1 LDALT
6 SLESLL
12 VAVLSPAAL
21 LLALW
26 SARKGLT
33 RSVTATKPGEFKTG
47 EFTWSMVAVGVLAG
61 VSAAVHFGIGH
72 GF

>member
-1 LDALT
+1 MDALN

-12 VAVLSPAAL
+12 VAVLTPAAL

-26 SARKGLT
+26 SARKGLA
-33 RSVTATKPGEFKTG
+33 SSATAPESGEFQTG

-61 VSAAVHFGIGH
+61 VSAAVHVGIGH

>member
-12 VAVLSPAAL
+12 VAVVSPAAL

-26 SARKGLT
+26 SARKGLA
-33 RSVTATKPGEFKTG
+33 RSATAPKPGEFKTG
-47 EFTWSMVAVGVLAG
+47 EFTWSMVALGVLAG
-61 VSAAVHFGIGH
+61 VTAAVHVGVGH